1 MQQCWNGGPSVQL
14 NISHHGDVT
23 VIDIEE
29 QPKSEDLDAL
39 VKRVTNFCKSGRRK
53 FILNLRGLDRLSS
66 TDIAALVNIND
77 TCKEHTANLVLCQLQ
92 NKINYVLEITNLRPF
107 FQIAENFSAAVALLG
122 GAGAA
127 QAAVDRANP
136 VAARE
141 AERRAQAMAEKF
153 IDRAVKTRLHLR
165 VLQLLE
171 SKRLEI
177 ISPTSLSDATGEDEG
192 KVLPVVSDLLKLG
205 VLREVGTRVYNY
217 SPSPERAREIRQFL
231 DMWNSPRY
239 HSQILSKLL
248 EREGNKR

>member
-1 MQQCWNGGPSVQL
+1 MQL

-29 QPKSEDLDAL
+29 QPKSEDLDTL
-39 VKRVTNFCKSGRRK
+39 VKRVTNFCKGGRKK

-77 TCKEHTANLVLCQLQ
+77 TCKEHDSKLVLCQLQ
-92 NKINYVLEITNLRPF
+92 SKINYVLEITNLRPF
-107 FQIAENFSAAVALLG
+107 FQIAESFSAAVSLLG
-122 GAGAA
+122 GAGVA

-153 IDRAVKTRLHLR
+153 ISRAVKTRLHLR
-165 VLQLLE
+165 VLQILE
-171 SKRLEI
+171 SARLEI
-177 ISPTSLSDATGEDEG
+177 ISPTSLSEATGEEEERI
-192 KVLPVVSDLLKLG
+192 LPIIADLVKLG
-205 VLREVGTRVYNY
+205 VLSEVGTRTYNY
-217 SPSPERAREIRQFL
+217 SPSQERSREIRQFL

-239 HSQILSKLL
+239 HSQILSRLL
-248 EREGNKR
+248 EREGKKS

>member
-1 MQQCWNGGPSVQL
+1 VQL

-23 VIDIEE
+23 VIDIET

-39 VKRVTNFCKSGRRK
+39 VKRVTNFCKGGRKK

-77 TCKEHTANLVLCQLQ
+77 TCKEHDAKLVLCQLQ
-92 NKINYVLEITNLRPF
+92 NKISYVLEITNLKPF
-107 FQIAENFSAAVALLG
+107 FQIAESFSAAVSLLG

-136 VAARE
+136 VAARD
-141 AERRAQAMAEKF
+141 AERRAQATAEKF
-153 IDRAVKTRLHLR
+153 IDKAAKTRLHLR
-165 VLQLLE
+165 VLQILE

-177 ISPTSLSDATGEDEG
+177 ISPATLGQATGEAEDQL
-192 KVLPVVSDLLKLG
+192 LPVIVDLVKLG
-205 VLREVGTRVYNY
+205 VLREVGTRAYNY
-217 SPSPERAREIRQFL
+217 TPTPERAREIRQFL

-239 HSQILSKLL
+239 HSQILTKLL
-248 EREGNKR
+248 EREEHRH

>member
-1 MQQCWNGGPSVQL
+1 VQL

-23 VIDIEE
+23 VIDIET
-29 QPKSEDLDAL
+29 QPKTEDLDTL
-39 VKRVTNFCKSGRRK
+39 VKRVTNFCKGGRRK

-77 TCKEHTANLVLCQLQ
+77 TCKEHNSKLVLCQLQ
-92 NKINYVLEITNLRPF
+92 SKINYVLEITNLRPF
-107 FQIAENFSAAVALLG
+107 FQIADNFSSAVSLLG

-141 AERRAQAMAEKF
+141 AERRAQALAEKF

-165 VLQLLE
+165 VLQILE

-177 ISPTSLSDATGEDEG
+177 ISPSSLSQATGEDEA
-192 KVLPVVSDLLKLG
+192 KILPVVNGLLKLG
-205 VLREVGTRVYNY
+205 VLREVGTRTYNY
-217 SPSPERAREIRQFL
+217 NPSQERAKEIRQFL

-239 HSQILSKLL
+239 HSQILAKLL
-248 EREGNKR
+248 EREGKRA